1 MFLYI
6 HGFASTGNAFKGKVL
21 GNYFGRE
28 KVISP
33 TLPVNPADAMAIL
46 EQIVADNSS
55 EELIL
60 VGSSLGGFYS
70 IYLSQKYDLKAVLIN
85 PVIDWTVMKHVIG
98 VNKNWQ
104 TGEEFEFTAAEC
116 ELLKQFQV
124 EQPNCDNYLVLL
136 QKDDELLDYRKTV
149 DFMPIAQR
157 VVKSGGGHHYNDFAE
172 DMETLGTFIKR

>member
-33 TLPVNPADAMAIL
+33 TLPVDPVKAMAIL
-46 EQIVADNSS
+46 EQIVAENSDN
-55 EELIL
+55 ELVL

-70 IYLSQKYDLKAVLIN
+70 IYLSEKYGLKAVLIN
-85 PVIDWTVMKHVIG
+85 PVIDWSVMKHVVG

-104 TGEEFEFTAAEC
+104 TGEEFEFSES
-116 ELLKQFQV
+116 EYESLQQFHV
-124 EQPNCDNYLVLL
+124 TKPNCDNFLLLL
-136 QKDDELLDYRKTV
+136 QKDDELLDYRKTIE
-149 DFMPIAQR
+149 FMPTAEA

-172 DMETLGTFIKR
+172 DMEILEKFITR